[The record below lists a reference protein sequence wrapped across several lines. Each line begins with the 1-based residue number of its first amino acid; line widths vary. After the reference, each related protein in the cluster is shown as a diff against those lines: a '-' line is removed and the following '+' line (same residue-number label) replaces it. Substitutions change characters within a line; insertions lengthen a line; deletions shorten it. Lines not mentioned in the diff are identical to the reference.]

1 MHHSSLK
8 QPPEHHFDRIDFRAI
23 YYLLREKAWLICLCF
38 LLAAFGTAA
47 HLMRAPKIYAA
58 HVVLQVEQEE
68 AKIINIQRVQQED
81 LQSLESLK
89 TVEQTLQNPAILARV
104 IDANKLATDPRF
116 VTPSTEAPPTR
127 EQLVN
132 RLARMVEVRLRRGTR
147 LIDIKVEHT
156 NPSLTELIANSLVR
170 EFLLQ
175 NQEHNASSS
184 EGATEFLVK
193 ESQQLKHK
201 VEASESLFQGF
212 KEQMK
217 VSSLEDRQHV
227 VLEKLKDLDGK
238 VTAAKSQRIV
248 LETSWKQVMA
258 LSNDL
263 DALLVIPAVAN
274 DQAVVEIRSNI
285 ARLESEAANLQQR
298 YKPLH
303 PKFIQA
309 RSQLTEWKSALDR
322 AIVSVPQ
329 RVRSAYESALV
340 AEQALEAELHDQDT
354 IALELSKLSVRYNVL
369 ARDVEA
375 DRALYQSVL
384 NRMKETFVTK
394 DLKPS
399 KVRII
404 EHASVPEK
412 PVRPEKIRVV
422 LAGILAG
429 LAGSI
434 LLVFLLNALDR
445 SLKTVDQTE
454 EYLGLPVLS
463 TIPKFNGAA
472 GEERKL
478 ISGDDARCPEGESFR
493 TLRTAVSMLGRKE
506 DRRVFLFTSA
516 LPSEGKTFCSL
527 NFAQSLA
534 RQGLRTL
541 IVDCDLRRPMV
552 DKSLRGGK
560 PRNVGLTDY
569 LTGQKTFDQSIHPAG
584 AENLFY
590 MPSGTD
596 APNPAELLAKNG
608 IDGVVDVALQT
619 FDRVVVDSAPI
630 HAVSDTLLILNRIQ
644 TLCLVIRSRKT
655 PKNSILRAVQ
665 ILRQAEAP
673 LVGVILNMMPR
684 NSDGYYYY
692 DYAYYG
698 KYADEEERKV
708 A

>member
-1 MHHSSLK
+1 VNPTPFKLSADAHH
-8 QPPEHHFDRIDFRAI
+8 DRIDFRAI
-23 YYLLREKAWLICLCF
+23 YYLLREKAWLISLCF

-58 HVVLQVEQEE
+58 RVVLQLEQEE
-68 AKIINIQRVQQED
+68 AKVINIQRVQQED

-116 VTPSTEAPPTR
+116 VPPGSETQPSR

-132 RLARMVEVRLRRGTR
+132 RLSKMVEVRLRKGTR
-147 LIDIKVEHT
+147 LIDIRVEHT
-156 NPSLTELIANSLVR
+156 DPSLTALVANSIVR

-175 NQEHNASSS
+175 NQEHTASSS
-184 EGATEFLVK
+184 DIATEFLVK
-193 ESQQLKHK
+193 EAQELKHK
-201 VEASESLFQGF
+201 LEASESLFQSF
-212 KEQMK
+212 KEQIK

-227 VLEKLKDLDGK
+227 VLEKLKDLGAK
-238 VTAAKSQRIV
+238 VTEAKSQRIMQ
-248 LETSWKQVMA
+248 ETAWRQVTA
-258 LSNDL
+258 LSNDVN
-263 DALLVIPAVAN
+263 ALFVVPAVAN
-274 DQAVVEIRSNI
+274 DQAVVEIRSSI
-285 ARLESEAANLQQR
+285 AKLESDVANLRQR

-309 RSQLTEWKSALDR
+309 QSQLTEWKSALRR
-322 AIVSVPQ
+322 AIVAVPQ

-340 AEQALEAELHDQDT
+340 GEQALEAELKAQDT
-354 IALELSKLSVRYNVL
+354 IALELNKLSVRYNVL

-399 KVRII
+399 KVRLIQ
-404 EHASVPEK
+404 EATVPEK
-412 PVRPEKIRVV
+412 PIRPEKVRVI
-422 LAGILAG
+422 LTGIMAG
-429 LAGSI
+429 LAISI
-434 LLVFLLNALDR
+434 LLVLLLNAIDR

-454 EYLGLPVLS
+454 EYLTLPVLS
-463 TIPKFNGAA
+463 TVPKFSGAA
-472 GEERKL
+472 GEQRKF
-478 ISGDDARCPEGESFR
+478 IVSDDVRSPEAESFR
-493 TLRTAVSMLGRKE
+493 TLRTALSMLGRKE

-527 NFAQSLA
+527 NFSISLA

-541 IVDCDLRRPMV
+541 VVDCDLRRPMV
-552 DKSLRGGK
+552 DKSLRQEGG
-560 PRNVGLTDY
+560 RNFGLTDY
-569 LTGQKTFDQSIHPAG
+569 LTGQKTFDEAIHSG
-584 AENLFY
+584 GIDNFFY

-596 APNPAELLAKNG
+596 TPNPAELLAKNG
-608 IDGVVDVALQT
+608 IDGVIDEALKH

-655 PKNSILRAVQ
+655 PKNSILRAVR

-692 DYAYYG
+692 DYAYHG
-698 KYADEEERKV
+698 KYAEKDERRV

>member
-1 MHHSSLK
+1 M
-8 QPPEHHFDRIDFRAI
+8 
-23 YYLLREKAWLICLCF
+23 
-38 LLAAFGTAA
+38 
-47 HLMRAPKIYAA
+47 
-58 HVVLQVEQEE
+58 
-68 AKIINIQRVQQED
+68 
-81 LQSLESLK
+81 
-89 TVEQTLQNPAILARV
+89 
-104 IDANKLATDPRF
+104 
-116 VTPSTEAPPTR
+116 
-127 EQLVN
+127 
-132 RLARMVEVRLRRGTR
+132 
-147 LIDIKVEHT
+147 
-156 NPSLTELIANSLVR
+156 
-170 EFLLQ
+170 
-175 NQEHNASSS
+175 
-184 EGATEFLVK
+184 
-193 ESQQLKHK
+193 
-201 VEASESLFQGF
+201 
-212 KEQMK
+212 
-217 VSSLEDRQHV
+217 
-227 VLEKLKDLDGK
+227 
-238 VTAAKSQRIV
+238 
-248 LETSWKQVMA
+248 
-258 LSNDL
+258 
-263 DALLVIPAVAN
+263 
-274 DQAVVEIRSNI
+274 
-285 ARLESEAANLQQR
+285 
-298 YKPLH
+298 
-303 PKFIQA
+303 
-309 RSQLTEWKSALDR
+309 DR
-322 AIVSVPQ
+322 AIFSVPG

-340 AEQALEAELHDQDT
+340 AEQALEAELHEQDT

-399 KVRII
+399 KIRLI
-404 EHASVPEK
+404 ENASVPEK
-412 PVRPEKIRVV
+412 PIRPEKVRVII
-422 LAGILAG
+422 AGILAG
-429 LAGSI
+429 IVGSV

-463 TIPKFNGAA
+463 TIPKFNGVA

-478 ISGDDARCPEGESFR
+478 IKEDDARCPEGESFR
-493 TLRTAVSMLGRKE
+493 TLRTALSMLGRKE

-527 NFAQSLA
+527 NFA

-552 DKSLRGGK
+552 DKSLRGSN

-569 LTGQKTFDQSIHPAG
+569 LTGQKTFEQSIHSAG
-584 AENLFY
+584 AENLYY

-608 IDGVVDVALQT
+608 IDGVVDEALKT
-619 FDRVVVDSAPI
+619 YDRVVVDSAPI

-655 PKNSILRAVQ
+655 PKNSILRATQ

-698 KYADEEERKV
+698 KYAEEEERRV

>member
-1 MHHSSLK
+1 
-8 QPPEHHFDRIDFRAI
+8 
-23 YYLLREKAWLICLCF
+23 
-38 LLAAFGTAA
+38 
-47 HLMRAPKIYAA
+47 
-58 HVVLQVEQEE
+58 
-68 AKIINIQRVQQED
+68 
-81 LQSLESLK
+81 
-89 TVEQTLQNPAILARV
+89 
-104 IDANKLATDPRF
+104 
-116 VTPSTEAPPTR
+116 
-127 EQLVN
+127 
-132 RLARMVEVRLRRGTR
+132 
-147 LIDIKVEHT
+147 
-156 NPSLTELIANSLVR
+156 
-170 EFLLQ
+170 
-175 NQEHNASSS
+175 
-184 EGATEFLVK
+184 
-193 ESQQLKHK
+193 
-201 VEASESLFQGF
+201 
-212 KEQMK
+212 
-217 VSSLEDRQHV
+217 
-227 VLEKLKDLDGK
+227 
-238 VTAAKSQRIV
+238 
-248 LETSWKQVMA
+248 
-258 LSNDL
+258 
-263 DALLVIPAVAN
+263 

-285 ARLESEAANLQQR
+285 ARLESEAANLHQR

-303 PKFIQA
+303 PKYIQA
-309 RSQLTEWKSALDR
+309 QSQLAEWKSALDR
-322 AIVSVPQ
+322 AILSVPQ
-329 RVRSAYESALV
+329 RVRSAYETALV
-340 AEQALEAELHDQDT
+340 AEQALEIELREQE
-354 IALELSKLSVRYNVL
+354 AVSLALSKISVRYNVL

-384 NRMKETFVTK
+384 NRMKETVVTK

-404 EHASVPEK
+404 QQASVPEK
-412 PVRPEKIRVV
+412 PIRPEKVRVV

-429 LAGSI
+429 LAGSV

-454 EYLGLPVLS
+454 DYLGLPVLS
-463 TIPKFNGAA
+463 TIPKFNGSSS
-472 GEERKL
+472 GE
-478 ISGDDARCPEGESFR
+478 
-493 TLRTAVSMLGRKE
+493 E

-527 NFAQSLA
+527 NYAASLA

-552 DKSLRGGK
+552 DKSLRGTN
-560 PRNVGLTDY
+560 PRNVGLTDF
-569 LTGQKTFDQSIHPAG
+569 LTGQKTFNQSIHSAG
-584 AENLFY
+584 VENLFY

-608 IDGVVDVALQT
+608 IDGVVDEALKT
-619 FDRVVVDSAPI
+619 YDRVVVDSAPI

-698 KYADEEERKV
+698 KYAEEEERRV